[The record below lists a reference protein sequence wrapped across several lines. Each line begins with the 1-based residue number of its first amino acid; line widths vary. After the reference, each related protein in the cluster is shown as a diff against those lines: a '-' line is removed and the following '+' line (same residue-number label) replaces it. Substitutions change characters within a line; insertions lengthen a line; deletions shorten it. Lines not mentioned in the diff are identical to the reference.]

1 MRLRWTNMYTEDEI
15 ELVVARLR
23 TIPDNAILS
32 IGHMQ
37 DKSQFNKDELI
48 EHVKQ
53 MDDIGKK
60 IIDMQLKYV
69 RSFK

>member
-1 MRLRWTNMYTEDEI
+1 MYTEDEI
-15 ELVVARLR
+15 ELVLARIR
-23 TIPDNAILS
+23 SIPDNAILS

-37 DKSQFNKDELI
+37 SKSQFNKDELI
-48 EHVKQ
+48 EHVKK